1 MEGLLMKLGLI
12 PKLLL
17 GLVLGIVVG
26 IYAPLWLTS
35 ITETGRVF
43 LGNLIK
49 FFIPFIIFS
58 FIAASIAQLK
68 DSAGKLLSF
77 TVGLSY
83 VDTIIGCTMAAVTSY
98 ILIPGFVN
106 GKSFSETTAATIGEP
121 IVEIAFPPLMDIM
134 SALVLAIVIGL
145 AASWGKSK
153 LIATAVEELKDIIDI
168 VIRKFMIP
176 VIPIFIFCIFVGIS
190 AKGELSGAIVVFGKM
205 LLLIII
211 MQLIWLIIEYTVAGF
226 ISKSNPFTA
235 VKCMLPAYITAMG
248 TMSSAATMPIS
259 LRQAKTIPV
268 MDKKIADFVMP
279 LCANIHSAGAAL
291 TLTISAITVS
301 VLTKGE
307 LPPVSLII
315 VFIIVLGIV
324 LTGAA
329 GVPGGSVLATLGIL
343 QSILGFDEVGL
354 GLMLALFMVQDTFG
368 TATNITGDGALALI
382 VNRFFGK
389 KVNDQEVLK
398 GDLHVTGENN

>member
-1 MEGLLMKLGLI
+1 MKLGLI

>member
-1 MEGLLMKLGLI
+1 MRLGLI

-26 IYAPLWLTS
+26 MYAPLWLTS

-83 VDTIIGCTMAAVTSY
+83 VDTIIGCTLAAVTSY

-106 GKSFSETTAATIGEP
+106 GKTFSETTATTIGEP

-134 SALVLAIVIGL
+134 SALVLAIMIGL

-211 MQLIWLIIEYTVAGF
+211 MQLVWLIIEYTVAGF

-235 VKCMLPAYITAMG
+235 VKCMFPAYITAMG

-343 QSILGFDEVGL
+343 QSILGFDEIGL

-389 KVNDQEVLK
+389 KVDEQEVLK

>member
-1 MEGLLMKLGLI
+1 MKLGLI
-12 PKLLL
+12 PKLLI
-17 GLVLGIVVG
+17 GLVLGIIVG
-26 IYAPLWLTS
+26 MYAPQWLTS

-43 LGNLIK
+43 LGNMIK
-49 FFIPFIIFS
+49 FFIPLIIFS
-58 FIAASIAQLK
+58 FIASSIAQLK
-68 DSAGKLLSF
+68 DSAGKLL
-77 TVGLSY
+77 TVTVSLSY
-83 VDTIIGCTMAAVTSY
+83 IDTIIACTIAVITSY
-98 ILIPGFVN
+98 LVIPKFLA
-106 GKSFSETTAATIGEP
+106 GKTFAETKANEIGQP
-121 IVEIAFPPLMDIM
+121 FVEISFPPIMDIM

-153 LIATAVEELKDIIDI
+153 IIATAVDELKNIIDI

-176 VIPIFIFCIFVGIS
+176 IIPIFIFCIFAGIA
-190 AKGELSGAIVVFGKM
+190 AKGELSEAVSVFGKM
-205 LLLIII
+205 LILIILL
-211 MQLIWLIIEYTVAGF
+211 QFAWLIIEYTVAGF
-226 ISKSNPFTA
+226 ISKTNPFTA

-248 TMSSAATMPIS
+248 TMSSAATMPVS
-259 LRQAKTIPV
+259 LRQAKTIPG

-291 TLTISAITVS
+291 TLTTSAITVS
-301 VLTKGE
+301 LITTGS
-307 LPPVSLII
+307 LPPISLII
-315 VFIIVLGIV
+315 VFVIVLGIV

-382 VNRFFGK
+382 INRFFGK
-389 KVNDQEVLK
+389 KETDNVAAKEDYNVSS
-398 GDLHVTGENN
+398 

>member
-1 MEGLLMKLGLI
+1 MKLGLI

-26 IYAPLWLTS
+26 MYAPLWLTS

-106 GKSFSETTAATIGEP
+106 GKTFSETTAATIGEP

-389 KVNDQEVLK
+389 KVNEQEVLK

>member
-1 MEGLLMKLGLI
+1 MKLGLI
-12 PKLLL
+12 PKLLI
-17 GLVLGIVVG
+17 GLLLGIVVG
-26 IYAPLWLTS
+26 IYAPQWLTS
-35 ITETGRVF
+35 ITETGRVI

-49 FFIPFIIFS
+49 FFIPLIIFS

-68 DSAGKLLSF
+68 ESAGKLLSV

-83 VDTIIGCTMAAVTSY
+83 IDTVIACTIAAVTSY
-98 ILIPGFVN
+98 IVIPGFVN
-106 GKSFSETTAATIGEP
+106 GRSFSETTAKVIGEP

-145 AASWGKSK
+145 AASWGKSRI
-153 LIATAVEELKDIIDI
+153 IADVVDELKEIIDV
-168 VIRKFMIP
+168 VIRRFMIP
-176 VIPIFIFCIFVGIS
+176 IIPIFIFCIFVGIS
-190 AKGELSGAIVVFGKM
+190 AKGELSGAIAVFGKM

-211 MQLIWLIIEYTVAGF
+211 LQLIWLVIEYTVAGI
-226 ISKSNPFTA
+226 ISKSNPLTA
-235 VKCMLPAYITAMG
+235 LKCMLPAYITAMG

-259 LRQAKTIPV
+259 LRQAKTIPG

-301 VLTKGE
+301 VLTQGA

-389 KVNDQEVLK
+389 KENEVEVLE
-398 GDLHVTGENN
+398 GNLHVTSESN

>member
-1 MEGLLMKLGLI
+1 MKLGLI

-77 TVGLSY
+77 TVSLSY

-389 KVNDQEVLK
+389 KVNNQEVLK

>member
-1 MEGLLMKLGLI
+1 MKLGLI

-389 KVNDQEVLK
+389 KVNNQEVLK